1 MDKEYAKAKRNKKD
15 SDNIFQY
22 GKIAPQA
29 VELETAILGAMLIE
43 QNCID
48 LVFDVINFKEAFYS
62 DAHQRIFGAIKKM
75 YDRGSTVDF
84 MTVGE
89 ELKKSNELE
98 IVGGPYYV
106 TSLTRDVVSSTNV
119 ELHCRIVLEKYALRE
134 SVKAAGEIM
143 SKAYDNDGDPFEVM
157 ELFSKHATNILQ
169 QIVRKPYKHI
179 SGPMQQ
185 MFLETVETSH
195 KEIKMSG
202 VPTGFKY
209 LDQITGGWQRTDLI
223 IIAARPSVGKTAFI
237 LNIIFNAAK
246 SEVNKTAVGMFSLEM
261 GATQLAQRLMSN
273 KSNIELSRIKNG
285 ELNQQDLEYMSRETE
300 YFRDLGLY
308 IDDEPN
314 LTISQLRAK
323 AKKMQREHGVGLIVI
338 DYLQLMQGDSTYR
351 GNREQ
356 EISKISRDLK
366 ILAKEMNIPIIA
378 LSQMSRMVEG
388 RSSNV
393 PMLSDLRESGA
404 IEQDADFVGF
414 LYGNTIDKI
423 KENPRKA
430 FERHFK
436 IAKHRNG
443 RLADIVYDFDGA
455 HQRFGNE
462 EETIIDIPY
471 EIINKPTQFFE
482 PKKDYIIDTPSAN
495 FNNNVEP
502 SEFPF

>member
-1 MDKEYAKAKRNKKD
+1 MGKEFVKAKRNNKID
-15 SDNIFQY
+15 DDVFNY
-22 GKIAPQA
+22 GKIQPQA
-29 VELETAILGAMLIE
+29 VELETAVLGAMLIE
-43 QNCID
+43 PQCID
-48 LVFDVINFKEAFYS
+48 LVFDVINFKDAFYT
-62 DAHQRIFGAIKKM
+62 DANQRIFNAIKKM
-75 YDRGSTVDF
+75 YERGNLIDF
-84 MTVGE
+84 MTVIE
-89 ELKKSNELE
+89 ELRKTGE
-98 IVGGPYYV
+98 IETVGGPYYV
-106 TSLTRDVVSSTNV
+106 TCLTRDVVSSANV
-119 ELHCRIVLEKYALRE
+119 ELHSRIVLEKYALRE
-134 SVKAAGEIM
+134 SVKAAAEIM

-179 SGPMQQ
+179 SGPMMQ
-185 MFLETVETSH
+185 MLIEAAETSV
-195 KEIKMSG
+195 KEIKLAG

-209 LDQITGGWQRTDLI
+209 LDEITGGWQKTDLI

-237 LNIIFNAAK
+237 LNIIFNASK
-246 SEVNKTAVGMFSLEM
+246 SEVNKTSVGLFSLEM

-285 ELNQQDLEYMSRETE
+285 ELNKNDLDYMGRETE
-300 YFRDLGLY
+300 YFRELGLY

-338 DYLQLMQGDSTYR
+338 DYLQLMSGDSTYK

-378 LSQMSRMVEG
+378 LSQMSRGVEG

-414 LYGNTIDKI
+414 LYGNTKEVI
-423 KENPRKA
+423 KQNPRKA
-430 FERHFK
+430 YERHFK

-443 RLADIVYDFDGA
+443 RLADLVYDFDGA

-462 EETIIDIPY
+462 EETVIDIPY
-471 EIINKPTQFFE
+471 EEVKVNGPKFIDNKNDFYIDQPT
-482 PKKDYIIDTPSAN
+482 
-495 FNNNVEP
+495 NNNIEP